1 MVVMMNNIFRKNV
14 TSKDTY
20 MLNCFLQRLKFLE
33 SKPIC
38 ICLLIN
44 AQDIQFKVYVNSN
57 GY

>member
-1 MVVMMNNIFRKNV
+1 MVVMMNYIFRKNV

-20 MLNCFLQRLKFLE
+20 MIKCFLQRLKFPE

-44 AQDIQFKVYVNSN
+44 AQDI
-57 GY
+57 